1 MSQKTITLPIPEGLA
16 ESAVLLGGPTEVL
29 NDEQARQFILD
40 ELAKLDV
47 DGKTVC
53 MPIPDGTRSGP
64 HGVMIQAAYDAIAD
78 RAKSIT
84 ILIALGTHAAMD
96 EPIYR
101 KAPGCSFRNHRRAL
115 PQGNRAQP

>member
-1 MSQKTITLPIPEGLA
+1 MSQKTITLPIPEGHA

-64 HGVMIQAAYDAIAD
+64 TD
-78 RAKSIT
+78 
-84 ILIALGTHAAMD
+84 L
-96 EPIYR
+96 
-101 KAPGCSFRNHRRAL
+101 
-115 PQGNRAQP
+115 